1 MTIIKI
7 INKKELR
14 EKEAKNNEYINTRNV
29 EIIDDREE
37 NLKINKIIN
46 HDNPKIIPRSN
57 EIAKI
62 IPRYVA
68 IPFPPLNFNQIGKI
82 CPMKQTSEAKKMKS
96 LKYKEV
102 T

>member
-14 EKEAKNNEYINTRNV
+14 EKESKNNEYINTRNV

-46 HDNPKIIPRSN
+46 HDNPKI
-57 EIAKI
+57 
-62 IPRYVA
+62 
-68 IPFPPLNFNQIGKI
+68 F
-82 CPMKQTSEAKKMKS
+82 
-96 LKYKEV
+96 
-102 T
+102 